1 MHTEKQTN
9 KHHILSH
16 TRIHSKWNASVYV
29 YMRRISY
36 INCPITGRV
45 MFMLSSRA
53 LYGQPLHRRP
63 LKCVPGGR
71 RLLLRVGKA
80 FLFTCTYFM
89 HKYQGIPVCCGDLV
103 HAKENFLI
111 STCGYCYGSY
121 ARAHTHKV
129 NLTFN

>member
-29 YMRRISY
+29 YMHRISY

-89 HKYQGIPVCCGDLV
+89 QISGNPCLLWRSRSRERKLPDLDLWLLLWFNTR
-103 HAKENFLI
+103 ARILTKLI
-111 STCGYCYGSY
+111 
-121 ARAHTHKV
+121 
-129 NLTFN
+129 